1 MSKITIKHFL
11 NTNLKPYVI
20 NKQNYYTIY
29 MLITAKRKTTKLKSL
44 VFDEYYTEND
54 FEDIFNSEN
63 IEDIKMIE
71 NEISSVNIIS
81 KIILSELQEF
91 DTTFL
96 TAFINFSNTIDI
108 WKIDNERFRFND
120 KEVNLYNKNNIGLE
134 LDNIK
139 SELSISKLVTLYD
152 YFNKTNQEKIVNILK
167 SQNIENIEDVMQDI
181 NKSFFYCSLNAFEL
195 YIKGSKKNM
204 VLQDKYEN
212 FLNMGKYDF
221 DYYMTKKYEI
231 K

>member
-181 NKSFFYCSLNAFEL
+181 NKSFFYCSLNAFEW
-195 YIKGSKKNM
+195 YIKGSKKNNWCFF
-204 VLQDKYEN
+204 Y
-212 FLNMGKYDF
+212 
-221 DYYMTKKYEI
+221 
-231 K
+231 